1 MLIKNAKI
9 YGENLQDLLIKD
21 GKIVKIGANLDDND
35 EVLDAQGMTLLPS
48 FVDLCVNLKNDKF
61 S

>member
-35 EVLDAQGMTLLPS
+35 EV
-48 FVDLCVNLKNDKF
+48 
-61 S
+61 